1 MPQFLSTTTLPAHLT
16 RAEREY
22 IEHLQAQNKDDSL
35 RHYLII
41 ECWNE
46 QAQEWQP
53 ALFYEPTH
61 EAVQAIF
68 SELTPLWTHAQQ
80 TTVCE
85 CAQHYHRLLA
95 AYRDIET
102 ANTSFVMPKSAVDAF
117 CKQPG
122 VKQPA
127 KNVARLLEGKTLF
140 SQQDAANAVYAVLS
154 GALTDDEIQA
164 FGGTLVEHIQATGI
178 DAALQKTRLA
188 ELASALAPYKAVDLH
203 PSIPTL
209 EPCPLCHLPRR
220 YTFLELLLGDVHL
233 LNRLMTQLADGR
245 VRPKHLPRMLQALE
259 LWLFSSSAADEE
271 YQKKMFPA
279 GSLTGMMLTTFRDAL
294 MEIKAE
300 IASRL
305 SSGSASTSTT
315 STGADSPPPPLPDA
329 IPPAN

>member
-1 MPQFLSTTTLPAHLT
+1 M
-16 RAEREY
+16 
-22 IEHLQAQNKDDSL
+22 
-35 RHYLII
+35 
-41 ECWNE
+41 
-46 QAQEWQP
+46 
-53 ALFYEPTH
+53 
-61 EAVQAIF
+61 QAIF
-68 SELTPLWTHAQQ
+68 SELMPLWTHAQQ
-80 TTVCE
+80 AVTCE
-85 CAQHYHRLLA
+85 CARYYHRLLA
-95 AYRDIET
+95 ASHEVEA
-102 ANTSFVMPKSAVDAF
+102 ANTSFVMPKAAIDAF

-127 KNVARLLEGKTLF
+127 KNAARLLEGKTFF
-140 SQQDAANAVYAVLS
+140 SQQDAANAVFAVFS
-154 GALTDDEIQA
+154 DIMTPQDIQA
-164 FGGTLVEHIQATGI
+164 FGGTLVEHLQATGL

-188 ELASALAPYKAVDLH
+188 ELAAALAPYKAVDLH

-220 YTFLELLLGDVHL
+220 YTFLELLLGDAHL

-259 LWLFSSSAADEE
+259 LWLFSSSAADDE